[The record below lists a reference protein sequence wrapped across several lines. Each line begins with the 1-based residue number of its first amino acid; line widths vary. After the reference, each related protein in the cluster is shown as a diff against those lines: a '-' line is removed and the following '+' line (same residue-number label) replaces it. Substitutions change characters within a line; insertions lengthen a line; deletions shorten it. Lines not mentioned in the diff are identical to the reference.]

1 MVKIL
6 HTADIHLGAQFV
18 ALGERADEYRQQLK
32 KTFVKVI
39 DLALSE
45 KVGLV
50 LIAGDLFDSNFP
62 AASTIS
68 LVKEQFKRLKEKNI
82 QVAILPGTHDCL
94 DDNSIYWREVFGS
107 NVYVFKKPGARVYGD
122 LDLMLWA
129 KPNTAHQSTQSPLN
143 FSRILD
149 PRVKSKILCGA
160 HVSEDDKKSNP
171 EDDKLGVAKQTK
183 YSIALA
189 HGSVI
194 ELAAKVDDQQYP
206 LHLSEITNSQ
216 FDYVA
221 LGHWHSLRKP
231 EEFNN
236 KACYPGS
243 PEPLAL
249 TQSGAGY
256 VALINLDDGLEIKL
270 VKVGSKEFDKIVI
283 DLGLLESEEQVKKAV
298 LKGATDNLI
307 RQVEFKGLRPA
318 SLNIDLEILVKE
330 LSDSF
335 FRLVLTDNSQ
345 IVADQFD
352 PSQFPQE
359 LIIGQFARLM
369 QERLQKAKDE
379 REKNIIQQAVQMG
392 IAALQKGEFQF

>member
-6 HTADIHLGAQFV
+6 HTADIHLGAQF
-18 ALGERADEYRQQLK
+18 AMLGERADEYRQQLK

-45 KVGLV
+45 KVSLV

-62 AASTIS
+62 ATSTVD
-68 LVKEQFKRLKEKNI
+68 LVKGQFKRLKEKNI

-107 NVYVFKKPGARVYGD
+107 NVYVFKKLGARVYGD

-129 KPNTAHQSTQSPLN
+129 KPNIANQSTQSPLN
-143 FSRILD
+143 FAGALD
-149 PRVKSKILCGA
+149 VSGA
-160 HVSEDDKKSNP
+160 
-171 EDDKLGVAKQTK
+171 AKQTK

-189 HGSVI
+189 HGSVV

-256 VALINLDDGLEIKL
+256 VVLINLDDGLEIKL

-318 SLNIDLEILVKE
+318 NLNIDLEILVKE
-330 LSDSF
+330 LSDGF

-379 REKNIIQQAVQMG
+379 RGKNIIQQAAQMG
-392 IAALQKGEFQF
+392 IMALQKGEFQF

>member
-1 MVKIL
+1 MKIL
-6 HTADIHLGAQFV
+6 HTADIHLGAQF
-18 ALGERADEYRQQLK
+18 AMLAERADEYRQQLK

-45 KVGLV
+45 KVDLV
-50 LIAGDLFDSNFP
+50 LVAGDLFDSNFP
-62 AASTIS
+62 AVSTVN

-107 NVYVFKKPGARVYGD
+107 NVYVFKKLGARVYGD
-122 LDLMLWA
+122 LDLTLFA
-129 KPNTAHQSTQSPLN
+129 KPNTAHQSTESPLN
-143 FSRILD
+143 FSGILN
-149 PRVKSKILCGA
+149 PRVK
-160 HVSEDDKKSNP
+160 P
-171 EDDKLGVAKQTK
+171 EDDRLGTTKQTK
-183 YSIALA
+183 YNVALT
-189 HGSVI
+189 HGSVV

-221 LGHWHSLRKP
+221 LGHWHSLRNP

-283 DLGLLESEEQVKKAV
+283 DLSLLESEEQIKKAI

-307 RQVEFKGLRPA
+307 RQVEFKGLRPT
-318 SLNIDLEILVKE
+318 SLNMDLEVLVKE
-330 LSDSF
+330 LSDNF
-335 FRLVLTDNSQ
+335 FRLVMRDDSQ
-345 IVADQFD
+345 FMADQFD

-359 LIIGQFARLM
+359 LVIGQFARLM
-369 QERLQKAKDE
+369 QECLQKAKGE
-379 REKNIIQQAVQMG
+379 REKNIIQQAAQMG

>member
-6 HTADIHLGAQFV
+6 HTADIHLGAQF
-18 ALGERADEYRQQLK
+18 AILGERADEYRQQLK
-32 KTFVKVI
+32 KTFVKVV

-45 KVGLV
+45 KVNLV
-50 LIAGDLFDSNFP
+50 LVAGDLFDSNFS
-62 AASTIS
+62 AASTLS
-68 LVKEQFKRLKEKNI
+68 LVKDQFKRLKEKNI

-107 NVYVFKKPGARVYGD
+107 NVYVFKKSGARVYGD

-129 KPNTAHQSTQSPLN
+129 KPNTAHQSSESPLN
-143 FSRILD
+143 FGRILD
-149 PRVKSKILCGA
+149 PRIK
-160 HVSEDDKKSNP
+160 SEDD
-171 EDDKLGVAKQTK
+171 ERGMIKQTK

-194 ELAAKVDDQQYP
+194 ELAVKVDDQQYP

-243 PEPLAL
+243 PEPLSL

-256 VALINLDDGLEIKL
+256 VALINLDNGLEIKL

-283 DLGLLESEEQVKKAV
+283 DLSLLESEEQIKKAI
-298 LKGATDNLI
+298 LKGAMDNLI
-307 RQVEFKGLRPA
+307 RQVEFRGLRPA
-318 SLNIDLEILVKE
+318 NLNIDLEILVKE
-330 LSDSF
+330 LADNF
-335 FRLVLTDNSQ
+335 FRLVMRDDSQ
-345 IVADQFD
+345 FMADQFD

-359 LIIGQFARLM
+359 LVIGQFARLM
-369 QERLQKAKDE
+369 QEHLRKAKDE
-379 REKNIIQQAVQMG
+379 REKNIIQQAIQMG
-392 IAALQKGEFQF
+392 IMALQKGEFNF